1 MRPAADWLGRLEHR
15 LRALLP
21 GATTMFLVI
30 LGLIPWH
37 VPGIAVVTPAFVLI
51 AIYFWSVYHPQLLP
65 YWLTFLIG
73 VVQDLLLGLPIGQGA
88 LGLLLFQGFVV
99 SQRRFLLTKP
109 FLVVWWGFAI
119 IAPLGALIA
128 WAIASI
134 VRDAVIPVV
143 PVVVQTAI
151 TVLLYPAF
159 GAAFGWLQQK
169 ALRFES

>member
-1 MRPAADWLGRLEHR
+1 MRPATPWLSRLEQQ

-21 GATTMFLVI
+21 GATMIFLLI
-30 LGLIPWH
+30 LSLIPWH
-37 VPGIAVVTPAFVLI
+37 VPGIAVVSPAFVLV
-51 AIYFWSVYHPQLLP
+51 AIFFWGIYHPQLLP
-65 YWLTFLIG
+65 YWFTFVIG

-88 LGLLLFQGFVV
+88 LGLLLFQGLVV

-109 FLVVWWGFAI
+109 FLVVWWGFALL
-119 IAPLGALIA
+119 APLGGAIA

-134 VRDAVIPVV
+134 VRDAVIPVL

-159 GAAFGWLQQK
+159 GALFGWLQQK
-169 ALRFES
+169 ALRLEE